1 MTQERR
7 LVLAVAIHQLISWG
21 TLYSA
26 FPAFVVPMEAE
37 LGWSRAAIAGA
48 FSTGLLAS
56 GIAAIPAGR
65 WVDRHGSGGLLA
77 LGAGLGALLLVA
89 WSALDSLAL
98 FYALWIAIGIAH
110 AMCLTDPAY
119 ALVTANTR
127 DPRRAITQVSF
138 ITGFCN
144 ALFLPLGALLVETIG
159 WRPALLVFAALQ
171 LLPSV
176 VAAVVLRGMRG
187 SLSGSTEG
195 SGPLR
200 AALRSRVFWALT
212 VAACCQ
218 VFVNSG
224 VMFHI
229 LPFLDER
236 GMALGAALAIIA
248 LHGPIQVASRVVL
261 VALGPRGMDSR
272 SVGLFGFV
280 LLPPAMAML
289 AIAPPSFPM
298 MVVFALLFGISGGLV
313 NIVRATAIVDLL
325 GREGYGQIS
334 AAMSMAMV
342 VPRVAAPLSL
352 GLLWDLAGG
361 YGPMPWLLAGMAT
374 VAGLSFLVAVL
385 WARGQPPLTTARGT
399 S

>member
-26 FPAFVVPMEAE
+26 FPAFIVPIEAE
-37 LGWSRAAIAGA
+37 LGWSRASIAGA

-65 WVDRHGSGGLLA
+65 WVDRHGSGGLLTV
-77 LGAGLGALLLVA
+77 GAGLAALLLAA
-89 WSALDSLAL
+89 WSAVDSLVL
-98 FYALWIAIGIAH
+98 FYALWIAIGITH

-144 ALFLPLGALLVETIG
+144 ALFLPLGAVLVETIG

-176 VAAVVLRGMRG
+176 VAAVALRGLRG
-187 SLSGSTEG
+187 SLAGSAEG
-195 SGPLR
+195 RGLLR

-224 VMFHI
+224 VMFHM

-272 SVGLFGFV
+272 RVGLFGFV

-325 GREGYGQIS
+325 GRAGYGQIS

-342 VPRVAAPLSL
+342 LPRVAAPLSL
-352 GLLWDLAGG
+352 GLLWEFAGG
-361 YGPMPWLLAGMAT
+361 YGPMPWLLTGMAT
-374 VAGLSFLVAVL
+374 VAGLAFLVAVL
-385 WARGQPPLTTARGT
+385 AARGQPPLTTASGT